1 MYDRTMDAAHVLSK
15 AGALI
20 GDSSRATMLWSLMG
34 GESRPAS
41 ELAML
46 ANVSPQTASNHLKL
60 LVESGFVK
68 VRALGRNKFYRLS
81 DGTVAAALES
91 LATAANG
98 KTVSSGLAQ
107 QVSPELVFA
116 RTCYDHLAGE
126 LGVTI
131 LAYLQGTG
139 YLEAHKRDYT
149 LTASGEAFLRD
160 LGVNLATAQAKRRR
174 FAYACL
180 DWSHRVPHLGGALG
194 AALLEWLLG
203 GGLVVRR
210 KESRVLRI
218 TDRGRKHLQQA
229 FAIRFA
235 RTGGALLRPNAAPSA
250 AFERFQF
257 IQSAGPVRA

>member
-1 MYDRTMDAAHVLSK
+1 
-15 AGALI
+15 
-20 GDSSRATMLWSLMG
+20 MLWSLMG

-60 LVESGFVK
+60 LTESGFVK

-81 DGTVAAALES
+81 DGSVAAALES

-98 KTVSSGLAQ
+98 KTVSGGLAQ
-107 QVSPELVFA
+107 HVSPDLVFA

-131 LAYLQGTG
+131 LGYLQRTG
-139 YLEAHKRDYT
+139 YLEPHKRDYT
-149 LTASGEAFLRD
+149 LSASGEAFLRN

-194 AALLEWLLG
+194 AALLEWMLG
-203 GGLVVRR
+203 SGLVVRR
-210 KESRVLRI
+210 KGSRVLRI

-235 RTGGALLRPNAAPSA
+235 RSGGALVRPDRPLAP
-250 AFERFQF
+250 FERFQF
-257 IQSAGPVRA
+257 IQSARPVRA